1 MRRIIKNYY
10 IQIKSLLGSN
20 TKILPKILLLF
31 VFSSSLEILG
41 LSIVIPYM
49 SVILN
54 YENLNISSL
63 YGFDFS
69 YYTKKQ
75 LIIFLSIILVLAY
88 AIKSFVSI
96 IVKTYIL
103 KYSYK
108 VAFDL
113 RTHLTKLFLHTK
125 YQNFKQKKL
134 SDFVYIIENLTG
146 DFHSNLNSLLT
157 LISECIIFGAIIIL
171 LGLKNFIVLFF
182 SLLFVCIVFFSLDYI
197 FKEKLKNYGFKV
209 NIHANEMI
217 QNVVDAIRG
226 FKVIKILNK
235 EYFFLNKLKK
245 NIQNF
250 TDFRIKVAFIK
261 LLPKHL
267 FETLFIIL
275 ICLSVIVSFEFDFS
289 LSEFLITLTLF
300 SAASVRLIPC
310 ANSISTNF
318 SELRFKRNSINLLY
332 HNLKLFENFEND
344 LNTKSKINLNK
355 FEKLKFENVSFSYSE
370 NKEIFSN
377 LNFEISRGDRVAIIG
392 KSGIGKTTLVNLILG
407 FLSISSG
414 KILIN
419 NQEIDKDINIK
430 SWHKI
435 VSYIPQDGFLFG
447 DKIKTNI
454 TLEDDDKLINFKRLQ
469 LSINKTVID
478 FEKKYE
484 DILNKNLTDMGENIS
499 GGQKQRVSIARI
511 FYFDSEVIILD
522 EPTSA
527 LDSKTEELI
536 ISAIDKLDK
545 NKTIFV
551 IAHNSKIVDK
561 CNVSL
566 CLENKNIN
574 IKKNL

>member
-20 TKILPKILLLF
+20 TRILPKILFLF

-54 YENLNISSL
+54 YENLNVSL
-63 YGFDFS
+63 LYSFDFS

-75 LIIFLSIILVLAY
+75 LVIFLSIILVLTY
-88 AIKSFVSI
+88 SIKSFVSI

-113 RTHLTKLFLHTK
+113 RTHLTKLFLQTK
-125 YQNFKQKKL
+125 FQNFKQKKL

-157 LISECIIFGAIIIL
+157 LISESIIFGAIIIL
-171 LGLKNFIVLFF
+171 LGFKNFIVLFF
-182 SLLFVCIVFFSLDYI
+182 ALLFVCLVFVSLDLI
-197 FKEKLKNYGFKV
+197 FKEKLKTYGIKV

-226 FKVIKILNK
+226 FKIIKILNK

-245 NIQNF
+245 NIQSF
-250 TDFRIKVAFIK
+250 TNFRIKVAFIK

-275 ICLSVIVSFEFDFS
+275 ICLSVIISFEFEFS
-289 LSEFLITLTLF
+289 LNEFLITLTLF
-300 SAASVRLIPC
+300 SAAAVRLIPC

-332 HNLKLFENFEND
+332 NNLKLFENFEND
-344 LNTKSKINLNK
+344 FNNKNTIKLNN

-377 LNFEISRGDRVAIIG
+377 LNFEILKGDRVAIVG
-392 KSGIGKTTLVNLILG
+392 KSGIGKTTLINLILG
-407 FLSISSG
+407 FLSASSG

-419 NQEIDKDINIK
+419 NQEIDKDIK

-454 TLEDDDKLINFKRLQ
+454 TLEDNDELIDFDRLQ
-469 LSINKTVID
+469 LSINKSGID
-478 FEKKYE
+478 FEKNFE
-484 DILNKNLTDMGENIS
+484 DILNKKLTDMGENIS

-511 FYFDSEVIILD
+511 FYFDNEVIILD

-527 LDSKTEELI
+527 LDSKTEDLI

-551 IAHNSKIVDK
+551 IAHNSKIVDT
-561 CNVSL
+561 CNIKL
-566 CLENKNIN
+566 FLENNSIN